1 MADDVAEPE
10 FEVPLSELETRVS
23 RSSGAGGQHVNKT
36 ASRVEVSWNV
46 RESRALTPEQRDRL
60 LQRLA
65 SRLSADGSV
74 RVVAS
79 DTRSQLR
86 NRELAE
92 TRLTELVRRALM
104 VPKKRKPT
112 RPTRG
117 SREARLEAKKRHSRK
132 KMLRRGRDDE

>member
-1 MADDVAEPE
+1 MASDPVEPPFELPAAEL
-10 FEVPLSELETRVS
+10 VTRVS

-36 ASRVEVSWNV
+36 SSRVEISWNV
-46 RESRALTPEQRDRL
+46 RESRALTPEQRERL
-60 LQRLA
+60 LEQLV

-92 TRLTELVRRALM
+92 ARLTELVRRALLI
-104 VPKKRKPT
+104 PKKRKAT
-112 RPTRG
+112 RP
-117 SREARLEAKKRHSRK
+117 SRAAQKARLETKRRHSRK
-132 KMLRRGRDDE
+132 KTLRRARPDE

>member
-1 MADDVAEPE
+1 MASDPGQPPFELPTAEL
-10 FEVPLSELETRVS
+10 VTRVS

-36 ASRVEVSWNV
+36 ASRVEISWNV
-46 RESRALTPEQRDRL
+46 RESRAITPEQRERL

-65 SRLSADGSV
+65 SRLSVDGSV
-74 RVVAS
+74 RAVAS
-79 DTRSQLR
+79 DTRSQLQ

-92 TRLTELVRRALM
+92 ARLTELVRRALV

-132 KMLRRGRDDE
+132 KTLRRGGHEE